1 MFVGCGIMIVG
12 PERREDKPRGKRY
25 CGIGITL
32 QRPKFMRRKETL
44 KAISHNNSSS
54 DTLLSSYVNAPK
66 LEWLPEKL
74 PELLP
79 ELLPQILNSFEPHD
93 FDFRQLGE
101 RYRAI
106 KAEGRDGGRRLNALS
121 VESKMDGKL
130 YESTETVEKE

>member
-25 CGIGITL
+25 YGISVTL
-32 QRPKFMRRKETL
+32 QRPTFMRRKETL
-44 KAISHNNSSS
+44 KAISHKNTSS
-54 DTLLSSYVNAPK
+54 DTLLPSYVNTPK

-79 ELLPQILNSFEPHD
+79 QILISFEPHD
-93 FDFRQLGE
+93 FDFKQLGE

-106 KAEGRDGGRRLNALS
+106 KAENRDGGRRCDALS
-121 VESKMDGKL
+121 LQSKMDGKL
-130 YESTETVEKE
+130 YESIETVEKE